1 MWKCSRDGVEKIMVC
16 ILNAYVLLEEKAKF
30 SATANV
36 ALRTRSAESYPIS
49 NEGTMETVQSYE

>member
-1 MWKCSRDGVEKIMVC
+1 MVC
-16 ILNAYVLLEEKAKF
+16 ILNAYVLLEENLKF

-49 NEGTMETVQSYE
+49 KEGTMRLSSHMSKCNYIN

>member
-1 MWKCSRDGVEKIMVC
+1 MVC
-16 ILNAYVLLEEKAKF
+16 ILNAYVLLEENLKF

-49 NEGTMETVQSYE
+49 NEGTMGTVQSYE